1 MSLDKNMYKFTSK
14 IKKFFHNSLFHSIL
28 KIVLISFTSV
38 LVSVIILISLLWH
51 FRSKIFTFIAENLPK
66 DSNLE
71 NILTNTSF
79 NNEQVKSD
87 LEEVRSLISQKGK
100 EESEIIEDSVVNAVK
115 IAKPAVVSILILKE
129 VPKYILSYK
138 YDYTRDENGKPIP
151 NLYTKEEIKTQ
162 DGVEWKQVGSGSG
175 FLVNSNGLIVT
186 NKHVVNQKSVKYRV
200 LLNSGV
206 EYDATVLASDSIL
219 DIALIKINAS
229 KLPYLSLSDSDKIEV
244 GQSVVAIG
252 NALGEFKNTVSSGV
266 VSGLSRS
273 IVAGDKYGLSE
284 KLDEVIQTDA
294 AINKGNSGGP
304 LLNLK
309 GEVVGINV
317 AVVEDSANIGF
328 ALPINS
334 VKYIISSVEKTGKII
349 RPYVGIRYIPITE
362 IVKAKY
368 SLSVNYGILI
378 KKGKDDTEPAVL
390 SGSPAEKAGV
400 KEGDIILE
408 VDGIKINSSND
419 FASLVRNKKV
429 GDAVVFKILS
439 NEGERM
445 SIVKLEQSPS
455 DW

>member
-1 MSLDKNMYKFTSK
+1 MYKFTSK

-38 LVSVIILISLLWH
+38 LVSVIILISLLWY

-100 EESEIIEDSVVNAVK
+100 EESEIVEDSVVNAVK

-138 YDYTRDENGKPIP
+138 YDYTRDENGNPIP
-151 NLYTKEEIKTQ
+151 NLYTKEEVKTQ

-419 FASLVRNKKV
+419 FASLIRNKKV
-429 GDAVVFKILS
+429 GDSVVFKILS

-445 SIVKLEQSPS
+445 SITKLEQSPS

>member
-1 MSLDKNMYKFTSK
+1 MYKFISK
-14 IKKFFHNSLFHSIL
+14 IKKFFHKFLFHSIF
-28 KIVLISFTSV
+28 KIILISFISVLISI
-38 LVSVIILISLLWH
+38 IILISLLWH

-71 NILTNTSF
+71 NILTNTNF
-79 NNEQVKSD
+79 GNEQVKSD
-87 LEEVRSLISQKGK
+87 LEEVRSLISQKDK
-100 EESEIIEDSVVNAVK
+100 EGSEIVEENVVSAVK
-115 IAKPAVVSILILKE
+115 KAKPAVVSILILKE

-151 NLYTKEEIKTQ
+151 NLYTKEEVKTLS
-162 DGVEWKQVGSGSG
+162 GTEWKQVGSGSG

-186 NKHVVNQKSVKYRV
+186 NKHVVNQKDVKYKV

-206 EYDATVLASDSIL
+206 EYDATLLASDGIL

-229 KLPYLSLSDSDKIEV
+229 KLPYLFLSDSDNIEV

-273 IVAGDKYGLSE
+273 IIAGDKYGLSE

-317 AVVEDSANIGF
+317 AVVEDSSNIGF

-334 VKYIISSVEKTGKII
+334 VKDVISQVEKTGRIT

-362 IVKAKY
+362 NIKAKY
-368 SLSVNYGILI
+368 NLSVNYGILI

-390 SGSPAEKAGV
+390 SGSPAEKVGI

-408 VDGIKINSSND
+408 VDGIKINSSNE
-419 FASLVRNKKV
+419 FAYLIRNKKV
-429 GDAVVFKILS
+429 GDSVVFKILS
-439 NEGERM
+439 NEGERV
-445 SIVKLEQSPS
+445 SIIKLEQSPS